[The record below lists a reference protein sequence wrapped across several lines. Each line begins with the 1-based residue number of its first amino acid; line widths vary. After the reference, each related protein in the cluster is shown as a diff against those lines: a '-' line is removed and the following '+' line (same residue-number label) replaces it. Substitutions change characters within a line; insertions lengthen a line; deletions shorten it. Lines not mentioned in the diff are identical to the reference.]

1 MSVQAVLLCARGFPE
16 QLTTL
21 QSRIEPRLVRSDEY
35 LQAGCGR
42 YRPLAQLSEVSMPGR
57 QMSGTHCLWEFGPS
71 YTLIEEAVG
80 YRCFQLR
87 STWVQASRFHMHFPQ
102 TLPAPHRRMLAAMP
116 TGSQDAGGSCLEL
129 TSQKEACLEGTF
141 PLAAFSWP

>member
-1 MSVQAVLLCARGFPE
+1 
-16 QLTTL
+16 
-21 QSRIEPRLVRSDEY
+21 
-35 LQAGCGR
+35 
-42 YRPLAQLSEVSMPGR
+42 MPGVSPYDSQHFSHASSVGRSGVMSTFR
-57 QMSGTHCLWEFGPS
+57 QDVGGTVHYLNTQKCVCLGGRCLVPTCPWELGPS

-80 YRCFQLR
+80 YRCIQFG

-102 TLPAPHRRMLAAMP
+102 PLPAPHRRMLAATP